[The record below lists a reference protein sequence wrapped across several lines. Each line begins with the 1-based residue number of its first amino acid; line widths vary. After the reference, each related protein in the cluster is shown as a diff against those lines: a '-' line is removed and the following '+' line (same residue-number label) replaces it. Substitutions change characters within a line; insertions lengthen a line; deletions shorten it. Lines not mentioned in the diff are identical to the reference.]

1 MSTIQGSKAQG
12 STIHGNVPNAID
24 FARQVTESNW
34 FEITANT
41 TPSFRRTG
49 NYSDCVIKTQT
60 GEHQVHKIVLCSQSP
75 FFAKAVKKDTFEVSV
90 FHGFSSES
98 LTSIQEGRTGVIN
111 LEHDDPKAIAATLD
125 YLYQGHYKCTIVETG
140 DQVLYHTAVFVL
152 ADKLGIFALKT
163 YALQFIGTAL
173 STMFGSSPYVEL
185 LMYVYE
191 SAPPGS
197 AGKGLR
203 ALVVEEIKGHGKA
216 AFQLSNGVEFR
227 KMLVDVPELAAD
239 LAESLTNDL
248 YKRSHTTTSRFDGN
262 GY

>member
-24 FARQVTESNW
+24 FARQVTEFNW

-60 GEHQVHKIVLCSQSP
+60 GEHRVHKIVLCSQSP
-75 FFAKAVKKDTFEVSV
+75 FFAKAVKKDTFE
-90 FHGFSSES
+90 
-98 LTSIQEGRTGVIN
+98 EGRTGVIN
-111 LEHDDPKAIAATLD
+111 LEHDDPQAIAATLD

-185 LMYVYE
+185 LMYAYE

-216 AFQLSNGVEFR
+216 AFQLSNGAEFR

-248 YKRSHTTTSRFDGN
+248 YKSNHTSRFHGN
-262 GY
+262 GTGF